1 MFVLAKRNESMRHQR
16 RRMILQPLRLDMYC
30 WGGAGRD
37 SKRHSTAQRTAA
49 QGAELRTLDIACDSI
64 ACRAT
69 LNMAAH
75 VHTHP

>member
-1 MFVLAKRNESMRHQR
+1 MRAVGR
-16 RRMILQPLRLDMYC
+16 A
-30 WGGAGRD
+30 GGLGRSDAGQSDGQMVGRGRD